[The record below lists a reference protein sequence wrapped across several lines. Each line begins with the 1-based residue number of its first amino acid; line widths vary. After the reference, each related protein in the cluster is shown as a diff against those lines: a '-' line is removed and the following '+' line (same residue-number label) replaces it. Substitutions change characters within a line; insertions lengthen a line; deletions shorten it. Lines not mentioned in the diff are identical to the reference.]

1 MPHLAFGLKLP
12 FLLIC
17 SMGKKAKIIPVNY
30 FETRDNA
37 GIEIDKMSLSEMI
50 TFTEAKEAHRHDCH
64 SIFFLETGR
73 VTMAIDFNKF
83 VIKAPSLIYMHP
95 NQVHLVLAFKDVTV
109 TSFAITNDNLHPEYR
124 QLLEGLTPA
133 GPLALKKEALSIVL
147 SMSSLCLTLSKRER
161 SKLYHP
167 LLRDSCNAFV
177 AFIISLY
184 QENSK
189 PVDKLT
195 RFEVITKAFNEK
207 LEQQY
212 STVKSPAAY
221 AKALNISTPYLNEC
235 VKHTTG
241 HSVSHH
247 IQQRVMLEA
256 RRMLY
261 HSDISVKEIA
271 TALGFDDYPYFSRLF
286 TKVVGMSALAFRSKN
301 HE

>member
-1 MPHLAFGLKLP
+1 
-12 FLLIC
+12 
-17 SMGKKAKIIPVNY
+17 MGKKARSIPVNY

-37 GIEIDKMSLSEMI
+37 GIEIDKMALSEMV

-64 SIFFLETGR
+64 SIFFLETGT
-73 VTMAIDFNKF
+73 VTMAIDFNKHT
-83 VIKAPSLIYMHP
+83 IRAPAVIYMHP
-95 NQVHLVLAFKDVTV
+95 NQVHLVLAFKNVTV
-109 TSFAITNDNLHPEYR
+109 TSFAITNENLHPDYL

-133 GPLALKKEALSIVL
+133 GPLSLKKAALSIV
-147 SMSSLCLTLSKRER
+147 SAAASLCLKLSKRER
-161 SKLYHP
+161 DKLYHP
-167 LLRDSCNAFV
+167 LLRDSCNTFV

-184 QENSK
+184 LEKSK
-189 PVDKLT
+189 PADKLT
-195 RFEVITKAFNEK
+195 RFEIVTKAFNEV
-207 LEQQY
+207 LERQY

-221 AKALNISTPYLNEC
+221 AKVLNISTPYLNEC

-247 IQQRVMLEA
+247 IQQRVILEA
-256 RRMLY
+256 KRMLY